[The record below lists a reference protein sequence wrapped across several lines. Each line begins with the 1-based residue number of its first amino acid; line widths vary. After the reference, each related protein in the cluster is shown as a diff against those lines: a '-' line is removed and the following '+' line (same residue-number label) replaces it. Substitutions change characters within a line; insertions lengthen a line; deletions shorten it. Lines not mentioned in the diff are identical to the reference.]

1 MAFPQVYLA
10 MYGTAL
16 TGECSLVEGHFL
28 NLALIF
34 QQRNLNS
41 AVQGLPFSWGRDT
54 RVLVRK
60 FVIGAIHNI
69 LLTILQIVCNSNR
82 SCKYFIVI
90 TVSMRNL
97 MFGGSGEIRSF

>member
-1 MAFPQVYLA
+1 

-16 TGECSLVEGHFL
+16 EGKCSLVEGHIL

-34 QQRNLNS
+34 QQRNLKS
-41 AVQGLPFSWGRDT
+41 AVQERLFSWGRY
-54 RVLVRK
+54 RVLVRN
-60 FVIGAIHNI
+60 FAIGATHHI
-69 LLTILQIVCNSNR
+69 LLTILQVVCNSNR

-97 MFGGSGEIRSF
+97 MF

>member
-10 MYGTAL
+10 MYGTAF
-16 TGECSLVEGHFL
+16 TGKCSLVEGNIL

-34 QQRNLNS
+34 QQRNLKS
-41 AVQGLPFSWGRDT
+41 AVQERLFSWGRD
-54 RVLVRK
+54 RVLVRN
-60 FVIGAIHNI
+60 FAIGATHHI
-69 LLTILQIVCNSNR
+69 LLTILQVVCNSNR

-97 MFGGSGEIRSF
+97 MF